1 MARGQG
7 AGKHNRTAATRSRRA
22 ALEQALSIEDVTERL
37 LEVAAIVGDELTETG
52 LRPVVVGGLA
62 VAYWTEA
69 AVVSH
74 DIDVLAP
81 TTEAF
86 VERLEALGFEPQ
98 GRHWVAPAGRAFLE
112 APGSFPDPG
121 AKVVEVELPSG
132 RSLLVLSLEDVLLDR
147 LHQFRG
153 GGHSDVYAQTIY
165 LLALPELDRQRL
177 DERAAAEGL
186 GDALALV
193 EASEAEFVGRGRPPE
208 LWELHELARRL
219 P

>member
-1 MARGQG
+1 VARGQG

-86 VERLEALGFEPQ
+86 VERLEALGFERQ
-98 GRHWVAPAGRAFLE
+98 AGRPAAQPCAASRNFSAPTGGHARASRTPPPCCARLAPA
-112 APGSFPDPG
+112 
-121 AKVVEVELPSG
+121 
-132 RSLLVLSLEDVLLDR
+132 
-147 LHQFRG
+147 
-153 GGHSDVYAQTIY
+153 
-165 LLALPELDRQRL
+165 
-177 DERAAAEGL
+177 
-186 GDALALV
+186 
-193 EASEAEFVGRGRPPE
+193 RP
-208 LWELHELARRL
+208 
-219 P
+219 